1 MKEVDDLFEKILHKG
16 VVLDLVMFS
25 ALIDGHC
32 ANGI

>member
-1 MKEVDDLFEKILHKG
+1 MNEADDLFDKILHKG
-16 VVLDLVMFS
+16 VVPDLVMFN

>member
-1 MKEVDDLFEKILHKG
+1 MKDANDLFEKILHKG

-25 ALIDGHC
+25 ALIDSHC